1 MARIHDKDPLYI
13 FLRPYICRSFKRAY
27 RKIEFRGDYPRDGAV
42 IFAPNHANALMDALA
57 VLTLSDGPTVFVAR
71 ADIFRKRPVRDI
83 LYFLKILPINRI
95 RDGVDS
101 LKENDAITMKCI
113 DCLRDKVPFCILPE
127 GTHRTQHSL
136 LPLRKGIARIALGT
150 YEEVKDEMPV
160 YIVPVGLEYEDF
172 YRYRSTLLVKTGKPI
187 VLQDFLRENEGLDV
201 QQQMRQLLLLLEDRM
216 KETIV
221 YIPSGKDYTARWE
234 KANMELSKD
243 LPRDLSDRQE
253 RLKEESGKELTGKER
268 RRAMRFRKWRVRK
281 GISLQ
286 SLVHRRSV
294 ARVIGNILL
303 LILGLPV
310 FIASAVLILPGL
322 LLVSFLK
329 RKMRDPAF
337 RNSLRFVA
345 YTIVNP
351 VVMFLVC
358 LGLAFVLPWWG
369 CLAAYVLSFFATIPF
384 YDWLNGVRDT
394 ASDIR
399 LLSSLPKEEQLS

>member
-1 MARIHDKDPLYI
+1 MSRVQDRDPLYI

-27 RKIEFRGDYPRDGAV
+27 RKIEFRGDFPRDGAV

-57 VLTLSDGPTVFVAR
+57 VLTLSGGPTVFVAR
-71 ADIFRKRPVRDI
+71 ADIFKKRPVRDI
-83 LYFLKILPINRI
+83 LFFLKILPINRI

-101 LKENDAITMKCI
+101 LKENDVITMKCI

-150 YEEVKDEMPV
+150 YEVVKDEMPV

-172 YRYRSTLLVKTGKPI
+172 YHYRSTLLVNTGKPI
-187 VLQDFLRENEGLDV
+187 VLQDFIREHEDLDA
-201 QQQMRQLLLLLEDRM
+201 QQQMRQLLLLLEERM

-221 YIPSGKDYTARWE
+221 YIPSGKDYAARWE

-243 LPRDLSDRQE
+243 LPDDLSARQE
-253 RLKEESGKELTGKER
+253 RLREESGKELSRKER
-268 RRAMRFRKWRVRK
+268 RMAMHFRKWRVRK

-286 SLVHRRSV
+286 SLVYRRSL
-294 ARVIGNILL
+294 ARVIGNVLL
-303 LILGLPV
+303 LILTLPI
-310 FIASAVLILPGL
+310 FLASAVLILPGL
-322 LLVSFLK
+322 LIVSIFK
-329 RKMRDPAF
+329 KKMRDPAF

-345 YTIVNP
+345 YTVLNP
-351 VVMFLVC
+351 VLLFPVC
-358 LGLAFVLPWWG
+358 VGLAFVLPWWG

-384 YDWLNGVRDT
+384 YDWTNGVSNT
-394 ASDIR
+394 VSDFK
-399 LLSSLPKEEQLS
+399 LLSSPPKEEQ

>member
-1 MARIHDKDPLYI
+1 MARIHDRDPLYI

-27 RKIEFRGDYPRDGAV
+27 KKIEFRGDFPRDGAV

-71 ADIFRKRPVRDI
+71 ADIFKKRPARDI
-83 LYFLKILPINRI
+83 LTFLKILPINRI

-172 YRYRSTLLVKTGKPI
+172 YRYRSTLLVNTGKPI

-201 QQQMRQLLLLLEDRM
+201 QQQMRQLLLLLEERM

-234 KANMELSKD
+234 MANMELSKD
-243 LPRDLSDRQE
+243 LPRKLSRRLE
-253 RLKEESGKELTGKER
+253 RLREETEKDLDAGQKK
-268 RRAMRFRKWRVRK
+268 RAMRWRKWRVRK

-286 SLVHRRSV
+286 SLVYRRSV
-294 ARVIGNILL
+294 WRVIGNILL
-303 LILGLPV
+303 LVLGLPV
-310 FIASAVLILPGL
+310 FLASAVLILPGL
-322 LLVSFLK
+322 LLFSLLK

-337 RNSLRFVA
+337 RNSLRYVA
-345 YTIVNP
+345 YTIFNP
-351 VVMFLVC
+351 PILFLIC
-358 LGLAFVLPWWG
+358 AGLAFVLPWWA
-369 CLAAYVLSFFATIPF
+369 CLAGFVLSFFATIPF
-384 YDWLNGVRDT
+384 YDWLNGIRDT

-399 LLSSLPKEEQLS
+399 LLSSLPKEEQ

>member
-1 MARIHDKDPLYI
+1 MSRVQDRDPLYI

-27 RKIEFRGDYPRDGAV
+27 RKIEFRGDFPRDGAV

-57 VLTLSDGPTVFVAR
+57 VLTLSGGPTVFVAR
-71 ADIFRKRPVRDI
+71 ADIFKKRPVRDI
-83 LYFLKILPINRI
+83 LFFLKILPINRI

-150 YEEVKDEMPV
+150 YEVVKDEMPV

-172 YRYRSTLLVKTGKPI
+172 YRYRSTLLVNTGKPI
-187 VLQDFLRENEGLDV
+187 VLQDFIREHEDLDA
-201 QQQMRQLLLLLEDRM
+201 QQQMRQLLLLLEERM

-221 YIPSGKDYTARWE
+221 YIPSGKDYAARWE

-243 LPRDLSDRQE
+243 LPDDLSARQE
-253 RLKEESGKELTGKER
+253 RLREESGKELSRKER
-268 RRAMRFRKWRVRK
+268 RMAMHFRKWRVRK

-286 SLVHRRSV
+286 SLVYRRSL
-294 ARVIGNILL
+294 ARVIGNVLL
-303 LILGLPV
+303 LILTLPI
-310 FIASAVLILPGL
+310 FLASAVLILPGL
-322 LLVSFLK
+322 LIVSIFK
-329 RKMRDPAF
+329 KKMRDPAF

-345 YTIVNP
+345 YTVLNP
-351 VVMFLVC
+351 VLLFPVC
-358 LGLAFVLPWWG
+358 VGLAFVLPWWG

-384 YDWLNGVRDT
+384 YDWTNGVSNT
-394 ASDIR
+394 VSDFK
-399 LLSSLPKEEQLS
+399 LLSSPPKEEQ